1 MSYLVYNKATLQKEV
16 YMRKRTRITFL
27 APVEL
32 SRQLRMAAARR
43 DTDRSKLIREI
54 CIKFIEREKE
64 KNNAAN

>member
-1 MSYLVYNKATLQKEV
+1 
-16 YMRKRTRITFL
+16 MRKRTRITFL